1 MVHITSQTGYH
12 SFPQKPSN
20 CQLHSP
26 SPVGAADPCGPL
38 VWGSGM
44 FRFVVP
50 RGRLWAAEVC
60 GPYEKIRMKFI
71 QIP

>member
-1 MVHITSQTGYH
+1 MVSNR
-12 SFPQKPSN
+12 PSR
-20 CQLHSP
+20 

-38 VWGSGM
+38 VWGSCM

-50 RGRLWAAEVC
+50 RGRLRAAEVC